1 MASKKV
7 QAELMLLL
15 VAIIW
20 GFAFVAQRLGME
32 YLGPFGF
39 NACRFLLGALSLIPL
54 LIFFHSH
61 QSLKHVIRPGVL
73 AGLIL
78 FAGASFQQAGLVFT
92 SAGNAGFITG
102 LYIIFVPLL
111 GLFTRQLTH
120 LNTWIGGVFAVIG
133 LYLLSFQDIESINTG
148 DLLVLAGAIC
158 WALHVLLIAKVAP
171 EVDNLRLAICQFFVC
186 ALLSGIT
193 ALFIEPQ
200 SFTLNNALLS
210 WKPIAYAG
218 LISVGIAYTLQIFAQ
233 KHAPP
238 AHAAIIMSLEAVA
251 AIIGGWWILDEH
263 FTHVALLGCALMLI
277 GMVVSQLPSLR
288 KSRSTL

>member
-7 QAELMLLL
+7 QAELMLIL

-39 NACRFLLGALSLIPL
+39 NACRFLLGAASLTPL
-54 LIFFHSH
+54 LFFFGNR
-61 QSLKHVIRPGVL
+61 QSIKHIIRPGLL

-78 FAGASFQQAGLVFT
+78 FAGASFQQAGLVYT

-111 GLFTRQLTH
+111 GLLTRQLTN

-171 EVDNLRLAICQFFVC
+171 EVDNLRLAICQFVVC
-186 ALLSGIT
+186 ATLSGIT
-193 ALFIEPQ
+193 ALILEPQ
-200 SFTLNNALLS
+200 SFTLNNALIS

-251 AIIGGWWILDEH
+251 AALGGWWILGEQ
-263 FTHVALLGCALMLI
+263 FTQIALIGCTLMLV
-277 GMVVSQLPSLR
+277 GMIVSQLPALRRSRPSL
-288 KSRSTL
+288 